1 MACRLPY
8 GLEGIMRNRI
18 EQAGVT
24 LLAVERSLDLQMVVQ
39 GPKDLVDGLV
49 LALSETGQG
58 RIVWAEALTRSHEW
72 VARSN
77 LNRRGIGISFR

>member
-8 GLEGIMRNRI
+8 GLEGIVRNRI

-39 GPKDLVDGLV
+39 GPKDLVDGSRPCL
-49 LALSETGQG
+49 E
-58 RIVWAEALTRSHEW
+58 
-72 VARSN
+72 
-77 LNRRGIGISFR
+77 